1 MAEDQTP
8 KTDFPSE
15 LVAPVKNFQDSLNK
29 VNEIFEPFHSQPLQD
44 LVAKNEL
51 DALSKAKLDTVSAF
65 AVNNLVWMWLRTKGE
80 NPKDAGV
87 LAEINRVKKSMM
99 RLKEITEKSKR
110 VPVDSQAA
118 KRLVKGSLWQ
128 PKDKSAEKKRFVSAF
143 PASSDS
149 SGSVKRFKN

>member
-29 VNEIFEPFHSQPLQD
+29 VNEIFEPLHSQPLQD
-44 LVAKNEL
+44 LVAKNDL

-143 PASSDS
+143 PGSSDD

>member
-29 VNEIFEPFHSQPLQD
+29 VNEIFEPLHSQPLQD

-87 LAEINRVKKSMM
+87 LAEINRVKKSMY
-99 RLKEITEKSKR
+99 
-110 VPVDSQAA
+110 V
-118 KRLVKGSLWQ
+118 LVTCFY
-128 PKDKSAEKKRFVSAF
+128 EF
-143 PASSDS
+143 
-149 SGSVKRFKN
+149 

>member
-29 VNEIFEPFHSQPLQD
+29 VNEIFEPLHSQPLQD
-44 LVAKNEL
+44 LVSKNEL

-87 LAEINRVKKSMM
+87 LAEINRVKKSMY
-99 RLKEITEKSKR
+99 E
-110 VPVDSQAA
+110 
-118 KRLVKGSLWQ
+118 LVTCFH
-128 PKDKSAEKKRFVSAF
+128 EF
-143 PASSDS
+143 
-149 SGSVKRFKN
+149 

>member
-29 VNEIFEPFHSQPLQD
+29 VNEIFEPLHSQPLQD
-44 LVAKNEL
+44 LVSKNEL

-87 LAEINRVKKSMM
+87 LAEINRVKKSMY
-99 RLKEITEKSKR
+99 E
-110 VPVDSQAA
+110 
-118 KRLVKGSLWQ
+118 LVACFHEFLIYENLSLFSRIK
-128 PKDKSAEKKRFVSAF
+128 KDQKKCGCNCLF
-143 PASSDS
+143 
-149 SGSVKRFKN
+149 

>member
-29 VNEIFEPFHSQPLQD
+29 VNEIFEPLHSQPLQD

-87 LAEINRVKKSMM
+87 LAEINRVKKSMYELVTCFHEFWIYELLF
-99 RLKEITEKSKR
+99 RKISLFSRINIDKKNVGIT
-110 VPVDSQAA
+110 VY
-118 KRLVKGSLWQ
+118 
-128 PKDKSAEKKRFVSAF
+128 FI
-143 PASSDS
+143 
-149 SGSVKRFKN
+149 

>member
-29 VNEIFEPFHSQPLQD
+29 VNEIFEPLHSQPLQD
-44 LVAKNEL
+44 LVSKNEL

-87 LAEINRVKKSMM
+87 LAEINRVKKSMY
-99 RLKEITEKSKR
+99 E
-110 VPVDSQAA
+110 
-118 KRLVKGSLWQ
+118 LVTCFHEFLIYENLSLFSRIKIDQ
-128 PKDKSAEKKRFVSAF
+128 KKMWM
-143 PASSDS
+143 
-149 SGSVKRFKN
+149 

>member
-29 VNEIFEPFHSQPLQD
+29 VNEIFEPLHSQPLQD
-44 LVAKNEL
+44 LVSKNEL

-87 LAEINRVKKSMM
+87 LAEINRVKKSMY
-99 RLKEITEKSKR
+99 E
-110 VPVDSQAA
+110 
-118 KRLVKGSLWQ
+118 LVTCFHEFLIYENLSLFSRIKIDQ
-128 PKDKSAEKKRFVSAF
+128 KKCGCNCLF
-143 PASSDS
+143 
-149 SGSVKRFKN
+149 

>member
-29 VNEIFEPFHSQPLQD
+29 VNEIFEPLHSQPLQD
-44 LVAKNEL
+44 LVSKNEL

-87 LAEINRVKKSMM
+87 LAEINRVKKSMYE
-99 RLKEITEKSKR
+99 LVTCFQEFLIYEI
-110 VPVDSQAA
+110 
-118 KRLVKGSLWQ
+118 LSLFSRIKIDQ
-128 PKDKSAEKKRFVSAF
+128 KKMWM
-143 PASSDS
+143 
-149 SGSVKRFKN
+149 